1 MTRAK
6 RARMITRRLVQPPA
20 QDREGGGVMNPEP
33 GLDALGAEELHGLLS
48 GIALGLEYV
57 HDQGDCEGGWEW
69 LAYILR
75 SQLDEVVKRLGRA
88 QRQQLRGQPEGC
100 GKAVAS

>member
-1 MTRAK
+1 MARAD
-6 RARMITRRLVQPPA
+6 RARMITRRLLQPPA

-33 GLDALGAEELHGLLS
+33 GLEALDVEELHGLLS

-57 HDQGDCEGGWEW
+57 HDQGDCEGGW

-75 SQLDEVVKRLGRA
+75 SHLDEVVKRLGRA
-88 QRQQLRGQPEGC
+88 QRQQLC
-100 GKAVAS
+100 G